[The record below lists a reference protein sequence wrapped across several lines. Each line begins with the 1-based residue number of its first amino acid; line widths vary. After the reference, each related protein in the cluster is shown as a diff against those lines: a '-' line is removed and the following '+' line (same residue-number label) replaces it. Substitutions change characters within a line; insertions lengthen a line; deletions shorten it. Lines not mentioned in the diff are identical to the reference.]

1 MSDSNSNSRKRK
13 CAYLDV
19 DIEELNYSNE
29 QDTYLLNNDIKTSN
43 IGNNKIIVVQKN
55 NELLQS
61 ILNNQLYFHK
71 QLNDL
76 HTYQEKKYKNL
87 SDQMHQLQINISNY
101 ESIIPNIIKDKI
113 KDCVGEILFIIED
126 NKIVEQLN
134 DISLC
139 NEKKKY
145 YF

>member
-1 MSDSNSNSRKRK
+1 MSVSNSRKRK
-13 CAYLDV
+13 CTYLDNV
-19 DIEELNYSNE
+19 ELNHSNN
-29 QDTYLLNNDIKTSN
+29 QDNYPLNDDNKSSN

-61 ILNNQLYFHK
+61 ILNNQLHFHQ

-76 HTYQEKKYKNL
+76 HTYQEKKYKKL
-87 SDQMHQLQINISNY
+87 SNQIHQLQINISNY

-113 KDCVGEILFIIED
+113 KDCIGEILFTLED
-126 NKIVEQLN
+126 NKMIKQVN

-139 NEKKKY
+139 DEKND
-145 YF
+145 